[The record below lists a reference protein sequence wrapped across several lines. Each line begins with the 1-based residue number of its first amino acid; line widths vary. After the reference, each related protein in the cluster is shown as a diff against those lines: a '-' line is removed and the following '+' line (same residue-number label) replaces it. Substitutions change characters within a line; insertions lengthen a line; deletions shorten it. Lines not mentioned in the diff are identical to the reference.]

1 MSKVIELDWDPT
13 PKMLREFG
21 FIALAG
27 FGALALM
34 AWFGV
39 LLFSFGLGGARVPV
53 AGGLAALGG
62 LSALFSFVYPQAN
75 KPIYLALSVVTY
87 PIGFVL
93 SYVLMGGLFFLLF
106 APLGILFRLFGRD
119 SMHRGIEQGSETYWR
134 KARPAR
140 PRERYF
146 RQF

>member
-1 MSKVIELDWDPT
+1 MSKVIELDWNPSA
-13 PKMLREFG
+13 KILRDFG
-21 FIALAG
+21 FIALLG

-39 LLFSFGLGGARVPV
+39 LLFSFGLGEARTPV
-53 AGGLAALGG
+53 AAGLAGLGG
-62 LSALFSFVYPQAN
+62 LSALFSLAYPQAN
-75 KPIYLALSVVTY
+75 KPIYLALSVLTY

-106 APLGILFRLFGRD
+106 APLGIAFRLFGRD
-119 SMHRGIEQGSETYWR
+119 SMYRGLDERAETYWR

-140 PRERYF
+140 PRDRYF